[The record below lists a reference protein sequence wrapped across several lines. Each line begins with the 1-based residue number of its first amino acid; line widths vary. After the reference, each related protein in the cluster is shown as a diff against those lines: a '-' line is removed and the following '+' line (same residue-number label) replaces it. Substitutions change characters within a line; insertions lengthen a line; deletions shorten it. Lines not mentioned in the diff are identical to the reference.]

1 MIDIFAKT
9 KMLNQQKMSPY
20 EGNEI
25 GTDSSHHHR
34 LGIGKKRYSVKQANI
49 RHNKYIDGS
58 RLNTFDFW
66 ISLPL
71 SPRTN
76 KRVYR

>member
-25 GTDSSHHHR
+25 GTDWSHHQR
-34 LGIGKKRYSVKQANI
+34 LGIE
-49 RHNKYIDGS
+49 
-58 RLNTFDFW
+58 
-66 ISLPL
+66 
-71 SPRTN
+71 N
-76 KRVYR
+76 KR